1 MIETDGTENMR
12 VLGANAT
19 TAVSIACARAAAKAK
34 GIQLYQ
40 HLSDIFTELTNEG
53 KSASTGTATFPN
65 DNPDRTLPIP
75 LMNIVNGGKHAGS
88 GLAIQE
94 FMIASVGVKDF
105 SESIRMG
112 SETYHTLASIL
123 SDKLRTLLINVG
135 DEGGFAPTIKDTDS
149 VLSFICDAVSECGY
163 SVGTDFIFGI
173 DCVCKQFL
181 ESCYI
186 KIHNR

>member
-1 MIETDGTENMR
+1 MQEQQLR
-12 VLGANAT
+12 
-19 TAVSIACARAAAKAK
+19 
-34 GIQLYQ
+34 QLYQ

-53 KSASTGTATFPN
+53 KSASTSTAAFFN

-94 FMIASVGVKDF
+94 FMIASVGAKDF

-123 SDKLRTLLINVG
+123 SDKLGNSALNVG
-135 DEGGFAPTIKDTDS
+135 DEGGFAPTIKDTES
-149 VLSFICDAVSECGY
+149 VLSFISDAVSECGY
-163 SVGTDFIFGI
+163 SAGTDIIFGI
-173 DCVCKQFL
+173 DCAANNFL
-181 ESCYI
+181 L
-186 KIHNR
+186 HQNTQ